1 MPILDSVDHVLIDGY
16 LTLPVGCPFLNELS
30 EPFLEQ
36 RETIEEVDRSSGLVD
51 VRAGGDAGNAVLSV
65 EKIKR
70 RLVQRGQHL
79 SEGGVDADDP
89 IQRDPSGVVGDRVV
103 RRGIREILQ
112 GDSVS

>member
-65 EKIKR
+65 EKVNRLGVFALSAYKR
-70 RLVQRGQHL
+70 Q
-79 SEGGVDADDP
+79 D
-89 IQRDPSGVVGDRVV
+89 
-103 RRGIREILQ
+103 
-112 GDSVS
+112 